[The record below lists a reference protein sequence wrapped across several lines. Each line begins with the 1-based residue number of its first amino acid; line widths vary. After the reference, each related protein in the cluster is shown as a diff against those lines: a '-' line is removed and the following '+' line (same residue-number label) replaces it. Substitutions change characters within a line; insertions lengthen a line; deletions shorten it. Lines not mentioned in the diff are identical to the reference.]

1 MRISGILT
9 LSLLSIALL
18 SGCKG
23 KEEQAQQGGGM
34 GGMPPASVE
43 VTVMAPIDVPL
54 EQEYAGSTEGSREV
68 EVRAQVGGILISQ
81 AYMDGATVKQGQVL
95 FQIDPRP
102 YQAALDQAKAQ
113 LQQAEAQLLSAERN
127 WKRVGALFQ
136 SQAISG
142 KDYDDAQG
150 AYESAQAGVALATAQ
165 VKTAQL
171 NLNYT
176 SVKAPISGITG
187 QKIASE
193 GSLVSAGA
201 ETSLLARISQL
212 DPIYVDFSYPDAD
225 FMRQKEL
232 FAHCGIAPESQK
244 HLETIM
250 KFGDGTP
257 YNQKGFVD
265 FTGMTVDRQT
275 GTISA
280 RAIMPNPDHA
290 VLPGQFVRVALQ
302 GLVCRGA
309 LLVPQDAVMQGPQGA
324 FVYKLGDKNVAMI
337 APVKMVAQVK
347 DQWIVQDGLKPG
359 DTVITKGV
367 IKVMPGMPVNP
378 EQPKPEGQAQQTM
391 QQAPPATAPEAAP
404 ADAPPAGQPT
414 EAKEQAQ

>member
-1 MRISGILT
+1 MRISGILA
-9 LSLLSIALL
+9 LSLLSIAVLA
-18 SGCKG
+18 GCKG
-23 KEEQAQQGGGM
+23 KDEQAQQGGGM

-43 VTVMAPIDVPL
+43 ITVMTPVDVGL

-68 EVRAQVGGILISQ
+68 EVRAQVGGILMRQ
-81 AYMDGATVKQGQVL
+81 NYMDGAAVSQGQVL

-102 YQAALDQAKAQ
+102 YQATLDQAKAQ
-113 LQQAEAQLLSAERN
+113 LQQAQAQLLSAERN

-150 AYESAQAGVALATAQ
+150 AYEAAQAGVALAKAQ

-171 NLNYT
+171 NLDYT

-193 GSLVSAGA
+193 GSLVTAGA

-232 FAHCGIAPESQK
+232 FTHCGIPPESQK
-244 HLETIM
+244 HLETVM
-250 KFGDGTP
+250 KFGDGTAYAP
-257 YNQKGFVD
+257 KGFVD

-280 RAIMPNPDHA
+280 RAIMPNPDHTI
-290 VLPGQFVRVALQ
+290 LPGQFVRVALQ
-302 GLVCRGA
+302 GLVCHGA

-324 FVYKLGDKNVAMI
+324 FVYKLGDKNTAMV
-337 APVKMVAQVK
+337 APVKTLAQLK
-347 DQWIVQDGLKPG
+347 DQWIVQSGLQPG
-359 DTVITKGV
+359 DKVITKGV
-367 IKVMPGMPVNP
+367 IKVIPGMPVNP
-378 EQPKPEGQAQQTM
+378 EQPKPAGQM
-391 QQAPPATAPEAAP
+391 QQAPGQPAAP
-404 ADAPPAGQPT
+404 QADPAQAPA
-414 EAKEQAQ
+414 AKEQAQ

>member
-1 MRISGILT
+1 MRIFGILT
-9 LSLLSIALL
+9 LALL
-18 SGCKG
+18 ASAALAGCKG
-23 KEEQAQQGGGM
+23 KDEQAQGGGM

-43 VTVMAPIDVPL
+43 VTAMTPVDVPL

-68 EVRAQVGGILISQ
+68 EVRAQVGGILMRQ
-81 AYMDGATVKQGQVL
+81 NYMDGAAVKQGQVL

-113 LQQAEAQLLSAERN
+113 LQQAQAQLLSAGRN
-127 WKRVGALFQ
+127 WKRVSALYQ
-136 SQAISG
+136 TQAISG

-150 AYESAQAGVALATAQ
+150 ANEAAQAGVALAQAQ

-171 NLNYT
+171 NLDYT
-176 SVKAPISGITG
+176 AVKAPISGITG

-193 GSLVSAGA
+193 GSLITAGA
-201 ETSLLARISQL
+201 ENSLLARISQL

-225 FMRQKEL
+225 FMRQKAL
-232 FAHCGIAPESQK
+232 FTKCGIDPDSQR

-250 KFGDGTP
+250 KFGDGTAYP
-257 YNQKGFVD
+257 HKGYVD

-280 RAIMPNPDHA
+280 RAIMPNPDYA

-324 FVYKLGDKNVAMI
+324 FVYKLGEKNTAMI
-337 APVKMVAQVK
+337 APIKTLAPIGDK
-347 DQWIVQDGLKPG
+347 WIVESGLNPG
-359 DTVITKGV
+359 DVVITKGV
-367 IKVMPGMPVNP
+367 IKVMPGLPVNP
-378 EQPKPEGQAQQTM
+378 EQPKPADGAQQSAQQM
-391 QQAPPATAPEAAP
+391 QQAPPAEP
-404 ADAPPAGQPT
+404 
-414 EAKEQAQ
+414 KEQAQ